1 MVQSTNQNART
12 KSLLAALEI
21 EIRDAVAD
29 GLPLGDIREMVSS
42 IVVDE
47 QQDDTQH
54 EVPIYDELPPGL
66 ITAEDAAIKYG
77 KSASTIRTW
86 VQRGH
91 LEEKA
96 RLRGAAKRG
105 GKLVISEAEII
116 TRLAEPPRQGRPKKN
131 K

>member
-1 MVQSTNQNART
+1 MVQSAKQNART
-12 KSLLAALEI
+12 ARLLAELES
-21 EIRDAVAD
+21 EIRDAVSD
-29 GLPLGDIREMVSS
+29 GLSLGEIQELVTT
-42 IVVDE
+42 IVAEDKNE
-47 QQDDTQH
+47 ESQKQ
-54 EVPIYDELPPGL
+54 VPIYDEVPPGL
-66 ITAEDAAIKYG
+66 ITAEDAASKYG

-105 GKLVISEAEII
+105 GKLVIDEAELVA
-116 TRLAEPPRQGRPKKN
+116 RLAEPPRQGRPKKN